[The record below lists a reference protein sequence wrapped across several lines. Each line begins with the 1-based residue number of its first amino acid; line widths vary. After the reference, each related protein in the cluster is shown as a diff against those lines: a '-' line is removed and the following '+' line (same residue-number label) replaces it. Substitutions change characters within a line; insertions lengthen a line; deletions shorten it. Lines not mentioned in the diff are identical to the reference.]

1 MEEALRFFR
10 AYEIWIY
17 GLLALGGLL
26 YIRKFFI
33 AWGDLR
39 GAAFG
44 LERESAQS
52 RVNQSATM
60 LFLLVAF
67 AITEFVLVSYVA
79 PAVPGA
85 NPMMTPTLDLLATA
99 TPTLPEAAENTGTPP
114 PGGASALPSPS
125 PAAVAGANGCIPGQ
139 VNISEPQDGTEVEGL
154 VTLVGSANAENFGFY
169 KYEVAR
175 PGETVWLTL
184 QAGRDPVQ
192 EGQLGQWDTSTLVPG
207 EYMLR
212 LVVTDNAGQSLVP
225 CEIQVS
231 VRAAPAP

>member
-17 GLLALGGLL
+17 GLLSLGGIL
-26 YIRKFFI
+26 YIRKFFM

-60 LFLLVAF
+60 LFFLLAF

-85 NPMMTPTLDLLATA
+85 SPIATPTLDLLATA
-99 TPTLPEAAENTGTPP
+99 TATLPAGSESTGTPP
-114 PGGASALPSPS
+114 PGQETILPSPS
-125 PAAVAGANGCIPGQ
+125 TPVQAGEGGCIPGQ
-139 VNISEPQDGTEVEGL
+139 VELTEPQDGSQVEGL
-154 VTLVGSANAENFGFY
+154 VTLVGAADVENFGFY

-192 EGQLGQWDTSTLVPG
+192 GGELGQWDTSTLAPG
-207 EYMLR
+207 EYVLR
-212 LVVTDNAGQSLVP
+212 LVVTDNAGQSLQP
-225 CEIQVS
+225 CEIQVN
-231 VRAAPAP
+231 VLPAPAP

>member
-1 MEEALRFFR
+1 MEEALRFFK

-17 GLLALGGLL
+17 GLLALGGLI

-39 GAAFG
+39 GSAFG

-60 LFLLVAF
+60 LFLLLAF
-67 AITEFVLVSYVA
+67 AIAEFVLVSYVA
-79 PAVPGA
+79 PAVPGSS
-85 NPMMTPTLDLLATA
+85 PISTPTLDLLATA
-99 TPTLPEAAENTGTPP
+99 TATLQEASEETGTPP
-114 PGGASALPSPS
+114 PGEETMLPSPS
-125 PAAVAGANGCIPGQ
+125 PPAPAAVNGCLPGQ
-139 VNISEPQDGTEVEGL
+139 VNFTEPQEGTAVEGL
-154 VTLVGSANAENFGFY
+154 VTLVGSANVENFGFY

-192 EGQLGQWDTSTLVPG
+192 EGELGQWDTSTLAPG

-212 LVVTDNAGQSLVP
+212 LVVTDNAGQSLEP
-225 CEIQVS
+225 CVIQVS
-231 VRAAPAP
+231 VQAAPEP

>member
-60 LFLLVAF
+60 LFLLLVF

-85 NPMMTPTLDLLATA
+85 IPISTPTLDLLATA
-99 TPTLPEAAENTGTPP
+99 TATLPEVTEGSVTPP
-114 PGGASALPSPS
+114 PAEETAPPTAPVQANG
-125 PAAVAGANGCIPGQ
+125 NGCIPGQ
-139 VNISEPQDGTEVEGL
+139 VNLTEPQDGTEVEGL
-154 VTLVGSANAENFGFY
+154 VTLMGSANVENFGFY
-169 KYEVAR
+169 MYEVAR

-184 QAGRDPVQ
+184 QAGRDPVA
-192 EGQLGQWDTSTLVPG
+192 EGELGQWDTSTLAPG

-212 LVVTDNAGQSLVP
+212 LVVSDNAGQILQP
-225 CEIQVS
+225 CEIRVN